1 MRATSARATGP
12 RATDLLT
19 VGEIARRSGFTQSA
33 VRYYDALGLLSAIRT
48 LGGQRRFQRGSLRR
62 LALIRAARNMG
73 LSLEEI
79 AAALASLPRER
90 IPGQADWAGL
100 SDSLSKR
107 LDEQIEA
114 LEALRDQL
122 TGCIGCGCMS
132 LDNCRAFNPADSA
145 SADGPGA
152 AYLPELLRGA
162 SPASRQA
169 EHHAPGTVNATCPT
183 WPVCCMRL
191 TGTTWAT
198 YLPGGSPKKL
208 TVRGRAVNDR
218 SRATDVLAATP
229 VAPARCTEMRYP
241 TPRPASGQLSV
252 TAPGCGR
259 ALTRVTPGTGGQPS
273 G

>member
-19 VGEIARRSGFTQSA
+19 IGEIARRSGFTQSA
-33 VRYYDALGLLSAIRT
+33 VRYYDDLGLLSAIRT
-48 LGGQRRFQRGSLRR
+48 VGGQRRFQRGSLRR

-90 IPGQADWAGL
+90 MPAQDDWAGL

-107 LDEQIEA
+107 LDEQIAA

-132 LDNCRAFNPADSA
+132 LDNCCAFNPADSA

-152 AYLPELLRGA
+152 SYLPEMLRGPCA
-162 SPASRQA
+162 ASRRA
-169 EHHAPGTVNATCPT
+169 ERHGPGTVNTTWPT
-183 WPVCCMRL
+183 WPVCCMKL

-198 YLPGGSPKKL
+198 YVPGASPEKE
-208 TVRGRAVNDR
+208 TVTGRAVDD
-218 SRATDVLAATP
+218 STKPTFELATMPATP
-229 VAPARCTEMRYP
+229 SR
-241 TPRPASGQLSV
+241 
-252 TAPGCGR
+252 
-259 ALTRVTPGTGGQPS
+259 
-273 G
+273 